1 MELDYANFFNYIF
14 QLMPIFAFFLL
25 AFWLWGQIFIIH
37 SNVIYPLFFLILR
50 TISLNVQLTVFIIA
64 ILLLSF
70 ESLYIPKELLIIFL
84 TIINF
89 FPVFKKNNNQEYI
102 KLSIKLICLAI
113 CIFID
118 IFLIKSVNIT
128 IKYILENR
136 DTNIFLLGLLFTK
149 TLIHS
154 CFYTILLSCFYIFLN
169 DYFYKDKAITYKE
182 LIKRFVEN
190 LNKYSYF

>member
-1 MELDYANFFNYIF
+1 MELDYANFFNYFFRLMLIF
-14 QLMPIFAFFLL
+14 IYFLL
-25 AFWLWGQIFIIH
+25 AFWLWGQLFIIH
-37 SNVIYPLFFLILR
+37 SNVVYPLFFLILR
-50 TISLNVQLTVFIIA
+50 TISLNTQITVFIIA
-64 ILLLSF
+64 IFLLIF

-89 FPVFKKNNNQEYI
+89 FPVFKKNDNQEYI
-102 KLSIKLICLAI
+102 KSSIKLICLAI

-118 IFLIKSVNIT
+118 IFLIKSTNIT
-128 IKYILENR
+128 FKYILENR
-136 DTNIFLLGLLFTK
+136 DTNIFLLGLFFTK

-154 CFYTILLSCFYIFLN
+154 CFYTILLSCFCILLN